1 MVLFIVTRW
10 QRIGAFM
17 SFKSKAKYMLS
28 FSIINFALYF
38 LIQSM
43 VTQHQ
48 FDLMTT
54 LDEVIPFMPEHIWI
68 YHSILPVIAVTML
81 LLVKSKKTFFMT
93 FWTCVAAMAV
103 LNISYL
109 LFPSFYPR
117 PEFEINT
124 LSELLVDMTRKIDG
138 ANNTFPSGHVTFAW
152 VMFWGICHTKLATE
166 LKGIKSLYCLWALG
180 ISMST
185 LVLKQHYIVD
195 VFSGFSLAL
204 TCFFLVKSVIE
215 YYNLYEEIENLETSQ

>member
-1 MVLFIVTRW
+1 
-10 QRIGAFM
+10 M

-38 LIQSM
+38 WIQSM

-48 FDLMTT
+48 YDLMTT
-54 LDEVIPFMPEHIWI
+54 IDEIIPFMPEHIWI
-68 YHSILPVIAVTML
+68 YHSILPVIAATMF
-81 LLVKSKKTFFMT
+81 LLVKSKRNFFVT
-93 FWTCVAAMAV
+93 FWTCVTAMTV
-103 LNISYL
+103 LNVSYL
-109 LFPSFYPR
+109 MFPSFYPR

-124 LSELLVDMTRKIDG
+124 LSELLVDLTRKIDG

-152 VMFWGICHTKLATE
+152 VMFWGVCHTKLANE
-166 LKGIKSLYCLWALG
+166 LKGMKSLYCLWALG

-195 VFSGFSLAL
+195 VFSGFCLAL
-204 TCFFLVKSVIE
+204 TCFFLVKSVLE
-215 YYNLYEEIENLETSQ
+215 YYNLYQDTEVLE